1 MGKQVSDELAREGTM
16 LILARKVGE
25 AIAIADDIKIKVV
38 DIQGGQVRLGVEA
51 PAHISV
57 HREEIYQRILEEN
70 RRAALEAPAELPDF
84 GDVFQQ
90 GKKKTKKT

>member
-1 MGKQVSDELAREGTM
+1 M

-25 AIAIADDIKIKVV
+25 AIAIADDIKITVI

-51 PAHISV
+51 PANVSV

-70 RRAALEAPAELPDF
+70 RRAALDASIDLPDLK
-84 GDVFQQ
+84 DVFP
-90 GKKKTKKT
+90 GRNKS

>member
-1 MGKQVSDELAREGTM
+1 M

-25 AIAIADDIKIKVV
+25 TIAIADDIKVTVV

-51 PAHISV
+51 PGHISV

-70 RRAALEAPAELPDF
+70 RRAALESSSDLTDIA
-84 GDVFQQ
+84 DVF
-90 GKKKTKKT
+90 GADKKTDKKS